1 MDTVKKVKKLSFLI
15 ALGLLFTIAA
25 ILLRGPH
32 ISNSLKK
39 MILPELEMATGHK
52 VIAQKMYINIFPFFV
67 EAKEM
72 KMFDEEG

>member
-25 ILLRGPH
+25 IFLRGPH

-39 MILPELEMATGHK
+39 MILPELEMATDPE
-52 VIAQKMYINIFPFFV
+52 VV
-67 EAKEM
+67 LL
-72 KMFDEEG
+72 